1 MVRSWPVGGGDEI
14 TQRTLAGADSLVSV
28 SAVFVIRFG
37 LGTVSYAA
45 GTPGGL
51 FAPLLVLGAQFG
63 LLFGAVCRMAFPGLN
78 IQPEGFA
85 VVGLAAFFTGVVR
98 APVTGIVLVTEMTA
112 NVTMLL
118 PMLGACFT
126 AMLLPT
132 VLRDAPIYDSL
143 REHTLQRERVL
154 RDKKVYGKS

>member
-1 MVRSWPVGGGDEI
+1 M
-14 TQRTLAGADSLVSV
+14 
-28 SAVFVIRFG
+28 
-37 LGTVSYAA
+37 
-45 GTPGGL
+45 
-51 FAPLLVLGAQFG
+51 
-63 LLFGAVCRMAFPGLN
+63 N

-154 RDKKVYGKS
+154 RDKKVYGKSSQLPTIIAIKGRMPDVLMSADGIKQLKAEIVRLMAEFARLKEECELPGR